1 MPDNEEIR
9 KEKMRKKRRAE
20 RRRKERQRALV
31 ARAVTLA
38 LLLVVLVAIIVVAI
52 RISRK
57 DTVPQDTVTDT
68 VVTQAATPDTQNAQQ
83 NTQNT
88 QSTAETTAIPEQPQ
102 QTAEV
107 PQPVVTV
114 PTTKEEALNLARF
127 QAMQYDYDKA
137 IATIQAFGG
146 YESDADLV
154 NEINSITAQ
163 RDSCTAV
170 DVSRTP
176 HVFFHSLINDSR
188 GLIASATCCAVNE
201 VSRPS
206 LCAVLVRESNWSP
219 VEDVTAWTRRILSS
233 NPANDFSASANGSD
247 NAPPSAIMSRPSP
260 WQDFPNAFSWDC
272 AESRLFLSF
281 DVSAVTST

>member
-1 MPDNEEIR
+1 
-9 KEKMRKKRRAE
+9 MRKTRRAE

-68 VVTQAATPDTQNAQQ
+68 VVTQAANPDTQNAQQ
-83 NTQNT
+83 NTQ
-88 QSTAETTAIPEQPQ
+88 STAETTPVPEQPQ

-107 PQPVVTV
+107 PQPVVSV

-137 IATIQAFGG
+137 IATIQSFGG

-154 NEINSITAQ
+154 NEISSITAQ
-163 RDSCTAV
+163 RDACTAV

-176 HVFFHSLINDSR
+176 HVFFHSLINDSQR
-188 GLIASATCCAVNE
+188 TACQRTIRRWRLSVN
-201 VSRPS
+201 
-206 LCAVLVRESNWSP
+206 L
-219 VEDVTAWTRRILSS
+219 TR
-233 NPANDFSASANGSD
+233 
-247 NAPPSAIMSRPSP
+247 
-260 WQDFPNAFSWDC
+260 
-272 AESRLFLSF
+272 
-281 DVSAVTST
+281 